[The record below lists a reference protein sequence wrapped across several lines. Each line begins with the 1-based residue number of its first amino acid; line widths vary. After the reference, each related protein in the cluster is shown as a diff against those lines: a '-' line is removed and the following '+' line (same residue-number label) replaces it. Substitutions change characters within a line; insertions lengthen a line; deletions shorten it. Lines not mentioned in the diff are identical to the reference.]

1 MYELKISWANS
12 RAHPVK
18 SSTAKRPAAC
28 LASLL
33 LLLLAFSAS
42 PMQAQTAPAAATTAA
57 ARGETVQFQS
67 KLVGKT
73 LPYNV
78 LLPPDYASQAALTT
92 RYPVLYLLHGLS
104 GHYADWLAKTKLSSY
119 AAQHRLII
127 VTPEGNNGWYT
138 DSATNPPDKYET
150 YIMRELIPDVQKRFR
165 TIESREG
172 RAIAGLSMGGYGALK
187 FGMKFPD
194 QFVFAASMSG
204 ALAAASWTEADLRK
218 GGAFAIPSITAVFGA
233 ADNPTHAANDIFKLV
248 REFPTVP
255 LSSLP
260 YFYLDCGTED
270 SLLRY
275 SRTLADIFLERK
287 IPHEYRELPGKHNWI
302 FWDAQVRDV
311 LRIAGERMSPP
322 QKEIKT
328 TRLEPTPRA
337 GTLRLARTERR
348 GLTAHIGD

>member
-1 MYELKISWANS
+1 MNQIEVPRIGG
-12 RAHPVK
+12 RARPSDNRSLTK
-18 SSTAKRPAAC
+18 SFAA
-28 LASLL
+28 LL
-33 LLLLAFSAS
+33 LLLTFFAS
-42 PMQAQTAPAAATTAA
+42 LNVDAQTAATATAT
-57 ARGETVQFQS
+57 RGEIVQFQS
-67 KLVGKT
+67 QLVGKT

-78 LLPPDYASQAALTT
+78 LLPLDYHTQAVQTT

-104 GHYADWLAKTKLSSY
+104 GHYTDWLAKTKLNNY
-119 AAQHRLII
+119 AAQQHLII

-138 DSATNPPDKYET
+138 DSATNPADKYES
-150 YIMRELIPDVQKRFR
+150 YVMRELIPDVQKRFR
-165 TIESREG
+165 TIEAREG

-187 FGMKFPD
+187 FGVKYPD

-204 ALAAASWTEADLRK
+204 ALAAGSWTEADLRK
-218 GGAFAIPSITAVFGA
+218 GGAFALPSITAVFGA
-233 ADNPTHAANDIFKLV
+233 ADNPTHAANDLFKLV
-248 REFPTVP
+248 REFPEAR

-275 SRTLADIFLERK
+275 SRSLADIFIERK

-322 QKEIKT
+322 RKQTKT
-328 TRLEPTPRA
+328 TRFESTLPAATSRQARA
-337 GTLRLARTERR
+337 ERH
-348 GLTAHIGD
+348 GFAFHTGD